1 MNIKSNY
8 TRIKINNTFMTHYY
22 KKGLWQYQLQIGT
35 CLGHLPSTSTRIKSC
50 AAVAAHLQ
58 HPLKESR
65 MESRNEA
72 LCVLGKLAGQV
83 LKQIFVGADFMSPI
97 LISPHI

>member
-83 LKQIFVGADFMSPI
+83 LK
-97 LISPHI
+97 